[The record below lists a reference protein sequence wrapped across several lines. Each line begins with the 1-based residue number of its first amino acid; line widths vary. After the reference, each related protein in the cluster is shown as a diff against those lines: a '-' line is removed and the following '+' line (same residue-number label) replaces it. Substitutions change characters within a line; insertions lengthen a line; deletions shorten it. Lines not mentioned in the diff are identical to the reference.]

1 MSLLKSKKIWFV
13 VGLTMVLVLLST
25 TVMLGCNSQTPAPS
39 AAEAT
44 KAAEAAEAPAS
55 QEDSDGQ
62 MTFETTNVSIVGSD
76 TSLEVSQA
84 LVESFLSLHTDQN
97 LNLPITGGGS
107 GTGIAGLIDGTA
119 DLANSSRPIKTEE
132 IENGKANGLDINE
145 VTIAFDGIS
154 VIINNDNPVDDLTVE
169 QISKIF
175 TGEIKNWNEVGGS
188 DELIVITSRD
198 SSSGTHVFFK
208 EEVVQLGGSA
218 KENDYSELT
227 LFLASTSAIREEV
240 STNVNAIGYI
250 GLGYLDDTVKAVA
263 VKADEGSA
271 AVLPSV
277 ENVMNGSYA
286 VARGLFVYTPQP
298 VNQLSDLAQAFL
310 EFVLSDAGQ
319 AIVAEIGFV
328 PVQ

>member
-1 MSLLKSKKIWFV
+1 VSLLKSKKIWFV

-25 TVMLGCNSQTPAPS
+25 IGMLGCNSQTSTPE
-39 AAEAT
+39 AAETT
-44 KAAEAAEAPAS
+44 KAAEAVETPAS
-55 QEDSDGQ
+55 QGDSEEQ

-84 LVESFLSLHTDQN
+84 LVEAFLALYPNQN

-119 DLANSSRPIKTEE
+119 DLANSSRPIKAEE
-132 IENGKANGLDINE
+132 IEIGKANGLDITE

-154 VIINNDNPVDDLTVE
+154 VVINKDNPVDELTVA

-175 TGEIKNWNEVGGS
+175 TGEIKNWSEVGGP
-188 DELIVITSRD
+188 DAQIVITSRD

-218 KENDYSELT
+218 KENDYSELA

-240 STNVNAIGYI
+240 STNMNAIGYI

-263 VKADEGSA
+263 VKVDEGSA

-298 VNQLSDLAQAFL
+298 VNQLSDLAQAYL